1 MIIQGFRCLWGV
13 TRPLSD
19 ALPLIQEAGYSGVE
33 WKGANARNVP
43 DFRQRL
49 DDLGLTYIAQV
60 HTAGHSVA
68 EHLESFRELIENV
81 LPLRPIL
88 INSQSGVDGWS
99 LTEKEEIMGQA
110 LALEQTYGLPIAH
123 ETHRSRITFS
133 PWDTSQ
139 LLTTFSDMKLTCD
152 FSHWVTVCERL
163 LDRESAILEQ
173 CAQHCV
179 HIHARVGY
187 EQGPQVTHPNAPEW
201 AAQLAAH
208 ERWWQQIWQAQV
220 QCGMA
225 VSTLTPEYGP
235 PNYHHTLPFSQEP
248 VSDLWAICDWQ
259 WHREKAHFDRF
270 AAEILTQSY
279 S

>member
-1 MIIQGFRCLWGV
+1 LLNTNPAKGTVTDQNGLFRLEQVGLGRIGLKLQYLGYQGRV
-13 TRPLSD
+13 IPNIVVS
-19 ALPLIQEAGYSGVE
+19 A
-33 WKGANARNVP
+33 
-43 DFRQRL
+43 
-49 DDLGLTYIAQV
+49 
-60 HTAGHSVA
+60 
-68 EHLESFRELIENV
+68 
-81 LPLRPIL
+81 
-88 INSQSGVDGWS
+88 
-99 LTEKEEIMGQA
+99 GQA

-139 LLTTFSDMKLTCD
+139 LLTTFGDIKLTCD

-201 AAQLAAH
+201 AAHLAAH

-270 AAEILTQSY
+270 SAEILTQSY